1 MDKDK
6 DKEFA
11 GVNEPTMLQDPMVLV
26 VVLLLEIL
34 DVANMAPIAVVA
46 VAALAAMHLGV
57 HGVLVADVD
66 ADVDVDVE
74 VDAYAEIDGEQGV
87 VVEVAELE

>member
-11 GVNEPTMLQDPMVLV
+11 GVNEPTMPQDPMVLV
-26 VVLLLEIL
+26 VVLPLEIL
-34 DVANMAPIAVVA
+34 DVANMALIAAVA
-46 VAALAAMHLGV
+46 VAALAAMHLDV
-57 HGVLVADVD
+57 HGVLV